1 MSLFKNKKGIELSIN
16 FVVMLIIALVVFG
29 MGIVLFTKFFQEAEN
44 IRDNL
49 DDQTRNE
56 LEAQMM
62 SSSEKM
68 VVYPTS
74 LTIRKGKADV
84 VGVGILNVGDSEEF
98 TVLSEYKTCY
108 DRDGNDL
115 DTACLVDGDDP
126 LGLLKDSSGD
136 PLAREVNIP
145 QNKREI
151 ASVPIKVLSGAASAK
166 YSVLITVEQIDP
178 SGNIKIGK
186 NLVYINVP

>member
-1 MSLFKNKKGIELSIN
+1 MKFFKNKKGIELSIN

-29 MGIVLFTKFFQEAEN
+29 MGIVLFTRFFQEAEN

-49 DDQTRNE
+49 DDQTRRE

-62 SSSEKM
+62 SSSEQI
-68 VVYPTS
+68 VIYPTS

-84 VGVGILNVGDSEEF
+84 IGVGILNVGDSDKF

-115 DTACLVDGDDP
+115 MAGCLVDGKNP
-126 LGLLKDSSGD
+126 LGLLED
-136 PLAREVNIP
+136 PREVNIP

-166 YSVLITVEQIDP
+166 YSVLITVEQD
-178 SGNIKIGK
+178 GNPNNPISK

>member
-1 MSLFKNKKGIELSIN
+1 MKILKNKKGIELSIN

-29 MGIVLFTKFFQEAEN
+29 MGIVLFTRFFQEAEN
-44 IRDNL
+44 IRTNL
-49 DDQTRNE
+49 DDQTRRK
-56 LEAQMM
+56 LESQMM

-74 LTIRKGKADV
+74 LTIRKGKGDV
-84 VGVGILNVGDSEEF
+84 VGVGILNVGDTEKF

-108 DRDGNDL
+108 DSYGNDL
-115 DTACLVDGDDP
+115 NTGCLVNGEDP
-126 LGLLKDSSGD
+126 LGLLQT
-136 PLAREVNIP
+136 AREVNIP

-178 SGNIKIGK
+178 SGNIDIGK